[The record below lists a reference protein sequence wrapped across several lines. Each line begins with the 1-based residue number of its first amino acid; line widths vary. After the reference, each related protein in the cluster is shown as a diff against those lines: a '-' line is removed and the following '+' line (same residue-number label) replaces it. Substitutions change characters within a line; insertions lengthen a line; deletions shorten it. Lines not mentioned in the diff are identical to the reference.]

1 MKKFLQMVKACGAAV
16 KKFIMRCGAF
26 LNKWSEGC
34 SKTMEKPVA
43 FMNRFSL
50 LFHALM
56 AAGIYFIMETMSR
69 HSALEAWNFMIGSP
83 KVYAYN
89 TFMIFMTF
97 MIVYLFR
104 RRIFV
109 RLLITAFW
117 IYLGYMNGTILN
129 SRVTPFTGQDL
140 HLITDALD
148 VVPTF

>member
-69 HSALEAWNFMIGSP
+69 HSALEAWNLYDRKSEGI
-83 KVYAYN
+83 
-89 TFMIFMTF
+89 
-97 MIVYLFR
+97 
-104 RRIFV
+104 
-109 RLLITAFW
+109 RL
-117 IYLGYMNGTILN
+117 
-129 SRVTPFTGQDL
+129 
-140 HLITDALD
+140 
-148 VVPTF
+148 